1 MISHLSTVIYFNV
14 CNCQNYVGRL
24 SFTTDAWTSPNHKA
38 YIAVTVHF
46 EQDGAPISLLL
57 DLVQVAKSHT
67 GVTLAAVFTRIL
79 KDFGIAHK
87 VSRQIK
93 SISLL
98 LVLTQ
103 IQILSVTCDN
113 ASNNDKMVRQLEQ
126 LIDEFKGQE
135 SQTRCFTHI
144 LNLIAKSIIRQFD
157 VPKAQY
163 NRVFDKATMAL
174 MELAGDIE
182 REEQAIVEM
191 GDDRED
197 DEEDEN
203 TEDWVDE
210 RDTMSE
216 EQLNAL
222 DESARPV
229 RLMLVKV
236 GVYLGTRRQR
246 H

>member
-1 MISHLSTVIYFNV
+1 
-14 CNCQNYVGRL
+14 
-24 SFTTDAWTSPNHKA
+24 
-38 YIAVTVHF
+38 
-46 EQDGAPISLLL
+46 LLL

-113 ASNNDKMVRQLEQ
+113 ASNNDKMVRQLER

-163 NRVFDKATMAL
+163 NRVFDEATMAL

-182 REEQAIVEM
+182 HEEQAIAET
-191 GDDRED
+191 GDYRED

-203 TEDWVDE
+203 MEDWVDE

-222 DESARPV
+222 TRV
-229 RLMLVKV
+229 RN
-236 GVYLGTRRQR
+236 R
-246 H
+246 